1 MVTIGAIEAEAQLPK
16 LLDRVEAGESI
27 IITRKGEE
35 VAYLVPPPER
45 SVDTDAAEAV
55 AQWREARKGLKLDA
69 AGVRELIN
77 QGRR

>member
-1 MVTIGAIEAEAQLPK
+1 
-16 LLDRVEAGESI
+16 
-27 IITRKGEE
+27 
-35 VAYLVPPPER
+35 VPPPER